1 MPSTLDFVKRPRNWG
16 FVLSNGFLGSVPECD
31 LPGGQIV
38 QHHIIV
44 LALSQENAPCRI
56 RVGPQTAAPNLL
68 VIRSGFFYKLMF
80 CCVGS

>member
-44 LALSQENAPCRI
+44 LALSQD
-56 RVGPQTAAPNLL
+56 
-68 VIRSGFFYKLMF
+68 
-80 CCVGS
+80 

>member
-44 LALSQENAPCRI
+44 LALSQENAPCRTWGLTWCI
-56 RVGPQTAAPNLL
+56 LCTAS
-68 VIRSGFFYKLMF
+68 V
-80 CCVGS
+80 